1 MNRET
6 FLKQLERELRHIPAE
21 DREDAISYYRE
32 YFEEMG
38 VDEGLDVTQKMGS
51 PKELARTI
59 ISEYADKYADNYAE
73 KQNREGGGGIKNS
86 TTAVWMVIL
95 GIFAAPIALPL
106 AFAGGA
112 VIFAFI
118 LVAFAIVLSL
128 FAVSLSAAVAGICM
142 IPAIFVAGSL
152 AQSVVCMGLALVG
165 AGLAIILF
173 YGTQELYRVCVQ
185 GVTMGYRK
193 MFSGKQVK

>member
-59 ISEYADKYADNYAE
+59 ISEYADKYADNYVE
-73 KQNREGGGGIKNS
+73 KQNREGGIKNS

-95 GIFAAPIALPL
+95 GIFAAPIALPF

-112 VIFAFI
+112 LIFAFI
-118 LVAFAIVLSL
+118 LVVFAIVASL
-128 FAVSLSAAVAGICM
+128 FAVSLSAAAAGICM

-152 AQSVVCMGLALVG
+152 AQSVVCMGLTLVG

-173 YGTQELYRVCVQ
+173 YGTQELYRVCVK

-193 MFSGKQVK
+193 IFSGKQVK